1 MKIELKKISVN
12 ERMSQETTM
21 FIADLY
27 IDGRKVGYCRNEGC
41 GGCTDYHGDT
51 SSTFGYTNIN
61 NELIAKAEAY
71 CKTLPDVKFGDMT
84 WKQSLEGVIDELV
97 EEHLKAKEQ
106 KKIQKLYTTAIV
118 FGMPNGCSYRYLNFK
133 RPLTELPIV
142 ALKAHVAK
150 IINTSLKKGEQI
162 LNTNFKIEDGEIIF
176 LK

>member
-41 GGCTDYHGDT
+41 GGCTDYHGD
-51 SSTFGYTNIN
+51 SKEN

-71 CKTLPDVKFGDMT
+71 CKTLPKVKFNEME
-84 WKQSLEGVIDELV
+84 WEQSLESVIDELLT
-97 EEHLKAKEQ
+97 EHLKAKEE
-106 KKIQKLYTTAIV
+106 KKMQKLYATSIV
-118 FGMPNGCSYRYLNFK
+118 FGVPNGNSYQYLNFK
-133 RPLTELPIV
+133 RPLTGLPILV
-142 ALKAHVAK
+142 LKAHVAK
-150 IINTSLKKGEQI
+150 IINTSLKSGEQI
-162 LNTNFKIEDGEIIF
+162 LNTNFKMEDGEIIF